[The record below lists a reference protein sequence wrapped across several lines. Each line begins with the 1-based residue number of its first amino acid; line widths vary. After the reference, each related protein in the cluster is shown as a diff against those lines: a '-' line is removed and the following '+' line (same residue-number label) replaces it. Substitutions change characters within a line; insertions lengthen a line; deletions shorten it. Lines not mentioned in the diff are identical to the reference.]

1 MGAPQFSNNGRSGH
15 RERGSGRYAHVVGWG
30 VEVPQQVMTN
40 FDLEKMVDTT
50 DEWIRERTGI
60 AERRIADERDDI
72 VSLGLKA
79 ARKALNRADI
89 LPGDID
95 LIIVATSSPNR
106 LFPAAACLI
115 QDSLGA
121 TRAGAFDLLA
131 ACTGFI
137 YGLDVASAH
146 IKAGAAD
153 TVLVI
158 GTETLS
164 RILDW
169 TDRRTCILFGDG
181 AGAFVL
187 KVKDI
192 PGGIKN
198 VVLHSD
204 GSGADVL
211 YANSSVKTHWNGH
224 APDQELRMNGRDVY
238 RFASRVMVSATE
250 EVVDL
255 AGITLDG
262 IDVVVPHQ
270 ANLRIIQSAARG
282 LKMDMDKFIVN
293 IDKYGNTSTAS
304 IPLAL
309 CEAVESGQIKPND
322 TVLLVAFGGGLTW
335 GAALLEWQVE
345 PTAGSQ
351 LREAM
356 REGLYALAQVRSIIR
371 RLWRALEALLFR
383 PRYKR
388 HKATVTNAP
397 AAIPAPVEVE
407 DDPSPPEVHEEH
419 EEEEERILTN

>member
-1 MGAPQFSNNGRSGH
+1 MAAPQFSSNGRAAH
-15 RERGSGRYAHVVGWG
+15 RERNHGRYAHVVGWG

-40 FDLEKMVDTT
+40 FDLEKIVDTS
-50 DEWIRERTGI
+50 DEWIRDRTGI

-79 ARKALNRADI
+79 ARKALNKADI

-95 LIIVATSSPNR
+95 LIIVATSSPTR

-137 YGLDVASAH
+137 YALDVASAH
-146 IKAGAAD
+146 IRSGAID
-153 TVLVI
+153 TALVI
-158 GTETLS
+158 GSETLS

-187 KVKDI
+187 KVKDT

-204 GSGADVL
+204 GSGADLL
-211 YANSSVKTHWNGH
+211 YANSGVKSHWNGH
-224 APDQELRMNGRDVY
+224 APDQKLRMNGRDVY

-250 EVVDL
+250 EVIAQ

-282 LKMDMDKFIVN
+282 LKMDMDKFVVN
-293 IDKYGNTSTAS
+293 IEKYGNTSTAS

-309 CEAVESGQIKPND
+309 CEAVESSRIKPND
-322 TVLLVAFGGGLTW
+322 TILLVAFGGGLTW

-356 REGLYALAQVRSIIR
+356 REGLYILAQVRSIIR

-388 HKATVTNAP
+388 HKTVAASAP
-397 AAIPAPVEVE
+397 DSVPTSVE
-407 DDPSPPEVHEEH
+407 DGSSSPEVHEEH
-419 EEEEERILTN
+419 EEEEERVLTN

>member
-1 MGAPQFSNNGRSGH
+1 MGAPQSSSNGRFAH
-15 RERGSGRYAHVVGWG
+15 RETGNGRYAHVVGWG

-40 FDLEKMVDTT
+40 FDLEKIVDTS
-50 DEWIRERTGI
+50 DEWIRERTGVV
-60 AERRIADERDDI
+60 ERRIAEEHDDI

-79 ARKALNRADI
+79 ARKALNKADI

-95 LIIVATSSPNR
+95 LIIVASSTPSR
-106 LFPAAACLI
+106 MFPAAACLI

-137 YGLDVASAH
+137 YALGVASAQ
-146 IKAGAAD
+146 IRSGAID
-153 TVLVI
+153 TALVI
-158 GTETLS
+158 GSETMS

-169 TDRRTCILFGDG
+169 SDRRTCILFGDG

-187 KVKDI
+187 QVKDT
-192 PGGIKN
+192 PGGFKN

-204 GSGADVL
+204 GSGSDVL
-211 YANSSVKTHWNGH
+211 YANSGVRTNWDGEL
-224 APDQELRMNGRDVY
+224 PDQMLRMNGRDVY

-250 EVVDL
+250 EVITQ
-255 AGITLDG
+255 AGITLDD

-282 LKMDMDKFIVN
+282 LKMDMDKFVVN
-293 IDKYGNTSTAS
+293 IEKYGNTSTAS

-309 CEAVESGQIKPND
+309 CEAVESGQIQPND
-322 TVLLVAFGGGLTW
+322 KIMLVAFGGGLTW

-351 LREAM
+351 LREAV
-356 REGLYALAQVRSIIR
+356 REGLYMLAQVRSIIR
-371 RLWRALEALLFR
+371 RLWRALEALLFK
-383 PRYKR
+383 PRYR
-388 HKATVTNAP
+388 HKAAHTPEPVA
-397 AAIPAPVEVE
+397 APVKDTPLPNGVAA
-407 DDPSPPEVHEEH
+407 EEP
-419 EEEEERILTN
+419 EEEEEPVLTN

>member
-1 MGAPQFSNNGRSGH
+1 
-15 RERGSGRYAHVVGWG
+15 
-30 VEVPQQVMTN
+30 
-40 FDLEKMVDTT
+40 
-50 DEWIRERTGI
+50 
-60 AERRIADERDDI
+60 
-72 VSLGLKA
+72 
-79 ARKALNRADI
+79 
-89 LPGDID
+89 
-95 LIIVATSSPNR
+95 
-106 LFPAAACLI
+106 
-115 QDSLGA
+115 
-121 TRAGAFDLLA
+121 
-131 ACTGFI
+131 
-137 YGLDVASAH
+137 
-146 IKAGAAD
+146 
-153 TVLVI
+153 
-158 GTETLS
+158 
-164 RILDW
+164 
-169 TDRRTCILFGDG
+169 
-181 AGAFVL
+181 
-187 KVKDI
+187 
-192 PGGIKN
+192 
-198 VVLHSD
+198 
-204 GSGADVL
+204 
-211 YANSSVKTHWNGH
+211 
-224 APDQELRMNGRDVY
+224 LRMNGRDVY

-255 AGITLDG
+255 AGITLDD

-388 HKATVTNAP
+388 HKAAVTSAP
-397 AAIPAPVEVE
+397 AAIPEPVEVE

-419 EEEEERILTN
+419 EEEEERVLTN